1 MCGIFAIICKSP
13 SKLPND
19 APLRMQRALDAIK
32 HRGPNARGTHIDPS
46 GHYAIG
52 HVRLSVI
59 DLDESS
65 NQPFWSKCG
74 RYFVIFNGEI
84 YNYLEIRAE
93 LEKDGITFRTK
104 SDTEVLLAALIQWGT
119 DTINRFNGMWT
130 FVFGDTQTNHF
141 VISRDRWGVK
151 PLFRWEHDG
160 QLILCSEAKGI
171 IGWLGVTPKPN
182 KNSIGLYLKY
192 GIGGEC
198 EESWF
203 EGINRFPQASFQRLD
218 LKSDRVSSPEFY
230 WNYPTKRTINNLEE
244 AREQFKVLFNDAI
257 KIRLRSDVPVGLSL
271 SGGMDSGSI
280 ASIVS
285 EKFQRS
291 LQSYTAW
298 HEPKEKS
305 ELPMARRIAGQFGHI
320 STDVPET
327 AHDQLVKD
335 LKTCIYHLDA
345 GHNSPA
351 IVPYLN
357 LCRAARSTL
366 TVMLEGQGA
375 DELLGGYHSFDLF
388 AALDFLF
395 RVRFRQAWH
404 SLLANAHAL
413 GWRNV
418 AMDAVRFAINK
429 VFINQARLWN
439 AQSFLCE
446 KSMNAQPSHL
456 RKFSIS
462 KSNFNNALV
471 YWHTYNLT
479 NLLQYGDAV
488 SMSVNLETR
497 CPFLD
502 YRLVEFG
509 FLLKTDLV
517 MHDGFGKYILRK
529 CMEKSLPQEIVWRK
543 KKDGF
548 GNSTTRIIREVVKE
562 RGLPNAAVESTIE
575 LGIFK
580 PRIRNSEAFQKLPE
594 NIQFRIY
601 SVLLWVEIFYC
612 NSKKIHEQ
620 NNAADGH

>member
-1 MCGIFAIICKSP
+1 MCGIFAVICRST
-13 SKLPND
+13 SKLPSD
-19 APLRMQRALDAIK
+19 TTLRLQRALDAIK

-46 GHYAIG
+46 GKYAIG

-65 NQPFWSKCG
+65 NQPFWSSCG

-93 LEKDGITFRTK
+93 LEKDGIIFRTK

-119 DTINRFNGMWT
+119 DAINRFNGMWT
-130 FVFGDTQTNHF
+130 FVFGDNQNNQF
-141 VISRDRWGVK
+141 VVSRDRWGVK

-171 IGWLGVTPKPN
+171 IAWLGATPKPN
-182 KNSIGLYLKY
+182 KNSIGLFLKY

-203 EGINRFPQASFQRLD
+203 EGINRFPQASFQRVD
-218 LKSDRVSSPEFY
+218 LKSDRVSPPAAY
-230 WNYPTKRTINNLEE
+230 WNYPTKRTISNLEL
-244 AREQFKVLFNDAI
+244 AREQFGVLLTDAI

-271 SGGMDSGSI
+271 SGGMDSASI
-280 ASIVS
+280 ACIVG
-285 EKFQRS
+285 EDFNKG
-291 LQSYTAW
+291 LESYTAW
-298 HEPKEKS
+298 HQPKEKS
-305 ELPMARRIAGQFGHI
+305 ELPMAQRLAKKFGHA

-327 AHDQLVKD
+327 DHDQLLID

-366 TVMLEGQGA
+366 TVMLEGQGS
-375 DELLGGYHSFDLF
+375 DELLGGYPSFDLF
-388 AALDFLF
+388 ASLDYLL
-395 RVRFRQAWH
+395 RGKIRQ
-404 SLLANAHAL
+404 SLSCIRANAYSL
-413 GWRNV
+413 GWANV
-418 AMDAVRFAINK
+418 FMDLIRFFNSTVYAY
-429 VFINQARLWN
+429 QANRWN
-439 AQSFLCE
+439 AQSILCE
-446 KSMNAQPSHL
+446 DVNWAKPDQF
-456 RKFSIS
+456 RKLSIT
-462 KSNFNNALV
+462 KSNFNNALIF
-471 YWHTYNLT
+471 WHTFNLT

-509 FLLKTDLV
+509 FSLKTDLL

-529 CMEKSLPQEIVWRK
+529 CIETRLPSEIVWRK

-548 GNSTTRIIREVVKE
+548 GNSTTHIICELVKE
-562 RGLPNAAVESTIE
+562 RGLPQGAVEKAIE
-575 LGIFK
+575 FGIFK
-580 PRIRNSEAFQKLPE
+580 HHIRNPTVFQKLPE
-594 NIQFRIY
+594 NIQFRIF
-601 SVLLWVEIFYC
+601 SVFLWLENFYG
-612 NSKKIHEQ
+612 
-620 NNAADGH
+620 NA

>member
-1 MCGIFAIICKSP
+1 MCGIFAVICRST
-13 SKLPND
+13 SKLPSD
-19 APLRMQRALDAIK
+19 TTLRMQRALDAIK

-46 GHYAIG
+46 GKYAIG

-65 NQPFWSKCG
+65 NQPFWSSCG
-74 RYFVIFNGEI
+74 RYFIIFNGEI

-93 LEKDGITFRTK
+93 LEKDGIIFRTK

-119 DTINRFNGMWT
+119 DAINRFNGMWS
-130 FVFGDTQTNHF
+130 FVFGDTQTNQF

-171 IGWLGVTPKPN
+171 IAWLGATPKPN
-182 KNSIGLYLKY
+182 KNSIGLFLKY

-203 EGINRFPQASFQRLD
+203 EGINRFPQASFQRVD
-218 LKSDRVSSPEFY
+218 LKSDRVSPPAAY
-230 WNYPTKRTINNLEE
+230 WNYPTKRTISNLEL
-244 AREQFKVLFNDAI
+244 AREQFGVLLTDAI

-271 SGGMDSGSI
+271 SGGMDSASI
-280 ASIVS
+280 ACIVG
-285 EKFQRS
+285 EDFNKG
-291 LQSYTAW
+291 LESYTAW
-298 HEPKEKS
+298 HQPKEKS
-305 ELPMARRIAGQFGHI
+305 ELPMAQRLAKKFGHA

-327 AHDQLVKD
+327 DHDQLLID

-366 TVMLEGQGA
+366 TVMLEGQGS
-375 DELLGGYHSFDLF
+375 DELLGGYPSFDLF
-388 AALDFLF
+388 ASLDYLL
-395 RVRFRQAWH
+395 RGKIRQ
-404 SLLANAHAL
+404 SLSCIRANAYSL
-413 GWRNV
+413 GWANV
-418 AMDAVRFAINK
+418 FMDLIRFFNSTVYAY
-429 VFINQARLWN
+429 QANRWN
-439 AQSFLCE
+439 AQSILCE
-446 KSMNAQPSHL
+446 DVNWAKPDQF
-456 RKFSIS
+456 RKLSIT
-462 KSNFNNALV
+462 KSNFNNALIF
-471 YWHTYNLT
+471 WHTFNLT

-509 FLLKTDLV
+509 FSLKTDLL

-529 CMEKSLPQEIVWRK
+529 CIETRLPSEIVWRK

-548 GNSTTRIIREVVKE
+548 GNSTTHIICELVKE
-562 RGLPNAAVESTIE
+562 RGLPQGAVEKAIE
-575 LGIFK
+575 FGIFK
-580 PRIRNSEAFQKLPE
+580 HHIRNPTVFQKLPE
-594 NIQFRIY
+594 NIQFRIF
-601 SVLLWVEIFYC
+601 SVFLWLENFYG
-612 NSKKIHEQ
+612 
-620 NNAADGH
+620 NA

>member
-1 MCGIFAIICKSP
+1 MCGIFAVICRST
-13 SKLPND
+13 SKLPSD
-19 APLRMQRALDAIK
+19 TTLRMQRALDAIK

-46 GHYAIG
+46 GKYAIG

-65 NQPFWSKCG
+65 NQPFWSSCG

-93 LEKDGITFRTK
+93 LEKDGIIFRTK

-119 DTINRFNGMWT
+119 DAINRFNGMWT
-130 FVFGDTQTNHF
+130 FVFGDNQNNQF
-141 VISRDRWGVK
+141 VVSRDRWGVK

-171 IGWLGVTPKPN
+171 IAWLGATPKPN
-182 KNSIGLYLKY
+182 KNSIGLFLKY

-203 EGINRFPQASFQRLD
+203 EGINRFPQASFQRVD
-218 LKSDRVSSPEFY
+218 LKSDRVSPPAAY
-230 WNYPTKRTINNLEE
+230 WNYPTKRTISNLEL
-244 AREQFKVLFNDAI
+244 AREQFGVLLTDAI

-271 SGGMDSGSI
+271 SGGMDSASI
-280 ASIVS
+280 ACIVG
-285 EKFQRS
+285 ENFNKG
-291 LQSYTAW
+291 LESYTAW
-298 HEPKEKS
+298 HQPKEKS
-305 ELPMARRIAGQFGHI
+305 ELPMAQRLAKKFGHT

-327 AHDQLVKD
+327 DHDQLLID

-366 TVMLEGQGA
+366 TVMLEGQGS
-375 DELLGGYHSFDLF
+375 DELLGGYPSFDLF
-388 AALDFLF
+388 ASLDYLL
-395 RVRFRQAWH
+395 RGKIRQ
-404 SLLANAHAL
+404 SLSCIRANAYSL
-413 GWRNV
+413 GWANV
-418 AMDAVRFAINK
+418 FMDLIRFFNSTVYAY
-429 VFINQARLWN
+429 QANRWN
-439 AQSFLCE
+439 AQSILCE
-446 KSMNAQPSHL
+446 DVNWAKPDQF
-456 RKFSIS
+456 RKLSIT
-462 KSNFNNALV
+462 KSNFNNALIF
-471 YWHTYNLT
+471 WHTFNLT

-509 FLLKTDLV
+509 FSLKTDLL

-529 CMEKSLPQEIVWRK
+529 CIETRLPSEIVWRK

-548 GNSTTRIIREVVKE
+548 GNSTTHIICELVKE
-562 RGLPNAAVESTIE
+562 RGLPQGAVEKAIE
-575 LGIFK
+575 FGIFK
-580 PRIRNSEAFQKLPE
+580 HHIRNPTVFQKLPE
-594 NIQFRIY
+594 NIQFRIF
-601 SVLLWVEIFYC
+601 SVFLWLENFYG
-612 NSKKIHEQ
+612 
-620 NNAADGH
+620 NA

>member
-1 MCGIFAIICKSP
+1 MCGIFAVICRST
-13 SKLPND
+13 SKLPSD
-19 APLRMQRALDAIK
+19 TTLRLQRALDAIK

-46 GHYAIG
+46 GKYAIG

-65 NQPFWSKCG
+65 NQPFWSSCG

-93 LEKDGITFRTK
+93 LEKDGIIFRTK

-119 DTINRFNGMWT
+119 DAINRFNGMWS
-130 FVFGDTQTNHF
+130 FVFGDTQTNQF

-151 PLFRWEHDG
+151 PLFRCEHDG

-171 IGWLGVTPKPN
+171 IAWLGATPKPN
-182 KNSIGLYLKY
+182 KNSIGLFLKY

-203 EGINRFPQASFQRLD
+203 EGINRFPQASFQRVD
-218 LKSDRVSSPEFY
+218 LKSDRVSPPAAY
-230 WNYPTKRTINNLEE
+230 WNYPTKRTISNLEQ
-244 AREQFKVLFNDAI
+244 AREQFGVLLTDAI

-271 SGGMDSGSI
+271 SGGMDSASI
-280 ASIVS
+280 ACIVG
-285 EKFQRS
+285 EDFNKG
-291 LQSYTAW
+291 LESYTAW
-298 HEPKEKS
+298 HQPKEKS
-305 ELPMARRIAGQFGHI
+305 ELPMAQRLAKKFGHA

-327 AHDQLVKD
+327 DHDQLLID

-366 TVMLEGQGA
+366 TVMLEGQGS
-375 DELLGGYHSFDLF
+375 DELLGGYPSFDLF
-388 AALDFLF
+388 ASLDYLL
-395 RVRFRQAWH
+395 RGKIRQ
-404 SLLANAHAL
+404 SLSCIRANAYSL
-413 GWRNV
+413 GWANV
-418 AMDAVRFAINK
+418 FMDLIRFFNSTVYAY
-429 VFINQARLWN
+429 QANRWN
-439 AQSFLCE
+439 AQSILCE
-446 KSMNAQPSHL
+446 DVNWAKPDQF
-456 RKFSIS
+456 RKLSIT
-462 KSNFNNALV
+462 KSNFNNALIF
-471 YWHTYNLT
+471 WHTFNLT

-509 FLLKTDLV
+509 FSLKTDLL

-529 CMEKSLPQEIVWRK
+529 CIETRLPSEIVWRK

-548 GNSTTRIIREVVKE
+548 GNSTTHIICELVKE
-562 RGLPNAAVESTIE
+562 RGLPQGAVEKAIE
-575 LGIFK
+575 FGIFK
-580 PRIRNSEAFQKLPE
+580 HHIRNPTVFQKLPE
-594 NIQFRIY
+594 NIQFRIF
-601 SVLLWVEIFYC
+601 SVFLWLENFYG
-612 NSKKIHEQ
+612 
-620 NNAADGH
+620 NA

>member
-1 MCGIFAIICKSP
+1 MCGIFAIICRSTTSRLP
-13 SKLPND
+13 SD
-19 APLRMQRALDAIK
+19 ASLRMQRALDAIK

-46 GHYAIG
+46 GKYAVG

-65 NQPFWSKCG
+65 NQPFWSSCG
-74 RYFVIFNGEI
+74 RYFIIFNGEI

-93 LEKDGITFRTK
+93 LEKDGIIFRTK

-119 DTINRFNGMWT
+119 GAINRFNGMWT
-130 FVFGDTQTNHF
+130 FVFGDTQTNQF

-151 PLFRWEHDG
+151 PLFSWEHDG

-171 IGWLGVTPKPN
+171 IAWLGATPKPN
-182 KNSIGLYLKY
+182 KNSIGLYSKY

-203 EGINRFPQASFQRLD
+203 EGINRFPQASFQRVD
-218 LKSDRVSSPEFY
+218 LKSDSVSPPEVY

-244 AREQFKVLFNDAI
+244 ARKQFEILFHDAI

-305 ELPMARRIAGQFGHI
+305 ELPMAQRIASQFGHV

-327 AHDQLVKD
+327 SHDQLVKD

-375 DELLGGYHSFDLF
+375 DELLGGYPYFDLF

-395 RVRFRQAWH
+395 RGRFRQAWQC
-404 SLLANAHAL
+404 LLANAHAL

-418 AMDAVRFAINK
+418 AMDAVRFAISK
-429 VFINQARLWN
+429 VFINQARRWN

-446 KSMNAQPSHL
+446 KSMNAQPNHL

-462 KSNFNNALV
+462 KSNLNNALV

-529 CMEKSLPQEIVWRK
+529 CIEKNLPQEIVWRK

-548 GNSTTRIIREVVKE
+548 GNSTTSMIRELVNKK
-562 RGLPNAAVESTIE
+562 GLPNVAVEKAIE

-580 PRIRNSEAFQKLPE
+580 PHIRNPEAFQELPE

-601 SVLLWVEIFYC
+601 SVLVWAEIFYC
-612 NSKKIHEQ
+612 NSQE
-620 NNAADGH
+620 NM

>member
-1 MCGIFAIICKSP
+1 
-13 SKLPND
+13 
-19 APLRMQRALDAIK
+19 MQRALDAIK

-46 GHYAIG
+46 GLYAVG

-65 NQPFWSKCG
+65 NQPFWSDCG
-74 RYFVIFNGEI
+74 RYFIIFNGEI

-93 LEKDGITFRTK
+93 LEKDGIIFRTK

-119 DTINRFNGMWT
+119 GAINRFNGMWT
-130 FVFGDTQTNHF
+130 FVFGDTQTNQF

-151 PLFRWEHDG
+151 PLFCWEHDG

-171 IGWLGVTPKPN
+171 IGWLGATLKPN
-182 KNSIGLYLKY
+182 KNSIGLYLNY

-203 EGINRFPQASFQRLD
+203 EGINRFPRASFQRVD
-218 LKSDRVSSPEFY
+218 LKSDSVSPPEVY
-230 WNYPTKRTINNLEE
+230 WNYPTKRTLNNLEE
-244 AREQFKVLFNDAI
+244 AREQFDVLFNDAI

-271 SGGMDSGSI
+271 SGGMDSASI

-305 ELPMARRIAGQFGHI
+305 ELPMARRIASQFGHV
-320 STDVPET
+320 STDGPET
-327 AHDQLVKD
+327 AQDQLVKD

-375 DELLGGYHSFDLF
+375 DELLGGYPYFDLF

-395 RVRFRQAWH
+395 RGRFRQAWQ
-404 SLLANAHAL
+404 SLMANAHAL

-418 AMDAVRFAINK
+418 AMDAVRFAINN

-446 KSMNAQPSHL
+446 KSMSAQPSHL

-502 YRLVEFG
+502 YRLVELG

-529 CMEKSLPQEIVWRK
+529 CIEKTLPQEIVWRR

-548 GNSTTRIIREVVKE
+548 GNSTTRMISELVKE
-562 RGLPNAAVESTIE
+562 KGLPYVAVEKAIE

-580 PRIRNSEAFQKLPE
+580 PHIRNPEAFQELPE

-612 NSKKIHEQ
+612 SSNSGE
-620 NNAADGH
+620 

>member
-1 MCGIFAIICKSP
+1 
-13 SKLPND
+13 
-19 APLRMQRALDAIK
+19 MQRALDAIK

-46 GHYAIG
+46 GKYAIG

-65 NQPFWSKCG
+65 NQPFWSSCG
-74 RYFVIFNGEI
+74 RYFIIFNGEI

-93 LEKDGITFRTK
+93 LEKDGIIFRTK

-119 DTINRFNGMWT
+119 DAINRFNGMWS
-130 FVFGDTQTNHF
+130 FVFGDTQTNQF

-171 IGWLGVTPKPN
+171 IAWLGATPKPN
-182 KNSIGLYLKY
+182 KNSIGLFLKY

-203 EGINRFPQASFQRLD
+203 EGINRFPQASFQRVD
-218 LKSDRVSSPEFY
+218 LKSDRVSPPAAY
-230 WNYPTKRTINNLEE
+230 WNYPTKRTISNLEQ
-244 AREQFKVLFNDAI
+244 AREQFGVLLTDAI

-271 SGGMDSGSI
+271 SGGMDSASI
-280 ASIVS
+280 ACIVG
-285 EKFQRS
+285 EDFNKG
-291 LQSYTAW
+291 LESYTAW
-298 HEPKEKS
+298 HQPKEKS
-305 ELPMARRIAGQFGHI
+305 ELPMAQRLAKKFGHA

-327 AHDQLVKD
+327 DHDQLLID

-366 TVMLEGQGA
+366 TVMLEGQGS
-375 DELLGGYHSFDLF
+375 DELLGGYPSFDLF
-388 AALDFLF
+388 ASLDYLL
-395 RVRFRQAWH
+395 RGKIRQ
-404 SLLANAHAL
+404 SLSCIRANAYSL
-413 GWRNV
+413 GWANV
-418 AMDAVRFAINK
+418 FMDLIRFFNSTVYAY
-429 VFINQARLWN
+429 QANRWN
-439 AQSFLCE
+439 AQSILCE
-446 KSMNAQPSHL
+446 DVNWAKPDQF
-456 RKFSIS
+456 RKLSIT
-462 KSNFNNALV
+462 KSNFNNALIF
-471 YWHTYNLT
+471 WHTFNLT

-509 FLLKTDLV
+509 FSLKTDLL

-529 CMEKSLPQEIVWRK
+529 CIETRLPSEIVWRK

-548 GNSTTRIIREVVKE
+548 GNSTTHIICELVKE
-562 RGLPNAAVESTIE
+562 RGLPQGAVEKAIE
-575 LGIFK
+575 FGIFK
-580 PRIRNSEAFQKLPE
+580 HHIRNPTVFQKLPE
-594 NIQFRIY
+594 NIQFRIF
-601 SVLLWVEIFYC
+601 SVFLWLENFYG
-612 NSKKIHEQ
+612 
-620 NNAADGH
+620 NA

>member
-1 MCGIFAIICKSP
+1 
-13 SKLPND
+13 
-19 APLRMQRALDAIK
+19 MQRALDAIK

-46 GHYAIG
+46 GKYAIG

-65 NQPFWSKCG
+65 NQPFWSSCG

-93 LEKDGITFRTK
+93 LEKDGIIFRTK

-119 DTINRFNGMWT
+119 DAINRFNGMWT
-130 FVFGDTQTNHF
+130 FVFGDNQNNQF
-141 VISRDRWGVK
+141 VVSRDRWGVK

-171 IGWLGVTPKPN
+171 IAWLGATPKPN
-182 KNSIGLYLKY
+182 KNSIGLFLKY

-203 EGINRFPQASFQRLD
+203 EGINRFPQASFQRVD
-218 LKSDRVSSPEFY
+218 LKSDRVSPPAAY
-230 WNYPTKRTINNLEE
+230 WNYPTKRTISNLEL
-244 AREQFKVLFNDAI
+244 AREQFGVLLTDAI

-271 SGGMDSGSI
+271 SGGMDSASI
-280 ASIVS
+280 ACIVG
-285 EKFQRS
+285 ENFNKG
-291 LQSYTAW
+291 LESYTAW
-298 HEPKEKS
+298 HQPKEKS
-305 ELPMARRIAGQFGHI
+305 ELPMAQRLAKKFGHT

-327 AHDQLVKD
+327 DHDQLLID

-366 TVMLEGQGA
+366 TVMLEGQGS
-375 DELLGGYHSFDLF
+375 DELLGGYPSFDLF
-388 AALDFLF
+388 ASLDYLL
-395 RVRFRQAWH
+395 RGKIRQ
-404 SLLANAHAL
+404 SLSCIRANAYSL
-413 GWRNV
+413 GWANV
-418 AMDAVRFAINK
+418 FMDLIRFFNSTVYAY
-429 VFINQARLWN
+429 QANRWN
-439 AQSFLCE
+439 AQSILCE
-446 KSMNAQPSHL
+446 DVNWAKPDQF
-456 RKFSIS
+456 RKLSIT
-462 KSNFNNALV
+462 KSNFNNALIF
-471 YWHTYNLT
+471 WHTFNLT

-509 FLLKTDLV
+509 FSLKTDLL

-529 CMEKSLPQEIVWRK
+529 CIETRLPSEIVWRK

-548 GNSTTRIIREVVKE
+548 GNSTTHIICELVKE
-562 RGLPNAAVESTIE
+562 RGLPQGAVEKAIE
-575 LGIFK
+575 FGIFK
-580 PRIRNSEAFQKLPE
+580 HHIRNPTVFQKLPE
-594 NIQFRIY
+594 NIQFRIF
-601 SVLLWVEIFYC
+601 SVFLWLENFYG
-612 NSKKIHEQ
+612 
-620 NNAADGH
+620 NA